1 MNRDRLWGLIWI
13 AAVGTVVLLS
23 TLLGIVPKVE
33 ESNTAAHEL
42 TTVEAQNTKHEAA
55 LATLKAD
62 FANIDEL
69 RDDLA
74 DVQLGI
80 PLAADIPAFVVQ
92 LDAIAAQHQVT
103 LDQISISD
111 GTGYV
116 PVEPVA
122 AATGTDATTDAG
134 AVASTDESVATA
146 VPTSPG
152 LTPATYIS
160 IPVSIE
166 ASGTSSTVLDFLAG
180 LQYGNRIIAINT
192 FSIDAGTTSDIVTIS
207 IVAEIYVLTDPS
219 AQAAE

>member
-1 MNRDRLWGLIWI
+1 M
-13 AAVGTVVLLS
+13 
-23 TLLGIVPKVE
+23 
-33 ESNTAAHEL
+33 
-42 TTVEAQNTKHEAA
+42 
-55 LATLKAD
+55 
-62 FANIDEL
+62 
-69 RDDLA
+69 
-74 DVQLGI
+74 QLGI